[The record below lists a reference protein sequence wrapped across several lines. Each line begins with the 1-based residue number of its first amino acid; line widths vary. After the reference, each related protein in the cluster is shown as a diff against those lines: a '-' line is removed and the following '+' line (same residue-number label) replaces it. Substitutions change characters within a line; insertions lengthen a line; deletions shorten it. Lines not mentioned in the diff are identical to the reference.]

1 MILSKNRL
9 KKLKKTIDDDDM
21 LNYLKFSHLETIRE
35 NKPTWIQVADKGTQ
49 APDTKENHT
58 QTERPKIMVDKATD
72 TYDELNKI
80 EGKFKLLMSSDNF
93 RSKEPSR
100 AEKMAQV
107 TAKILEPTSRPLSE
121 ASGDDKEGA
130 TRRNVRRGFR
140 IAEMAFDAAV
150 TTASTAVDVADFL
163 WNATAPAEYDVNNI
177 NDNDETEEDEA
188 PTTTNERPSGSTDIP
203 TRDRSRSRDAS
214 AEASRGYRVDSSD
227 NNVGHGLLRR
237 GASRSRSSSPASS
250 AKTTPKK
257 K

>member
-35 NKPTWIQVADKGTQ
+35 DKPTWTEVADKGTQ
-49 APDTKENHT
+49 APDTKENFT
-58 QTERPKIMVDKATD
+58 QTVRPKIMVDKETD

-107 TAKILEPTSRPLSE
+107 TAKILESTSRPLSE

-130 TRRNVRRGFR
+130 DRRNVRRGFR
-140 IAEMAFDAAV
+140 LAEMAFDAAL
-150 TTASTAVDVADFL
+150 TTASATANVADFL
-163 WNATAPAEYDVNNI
+163 WNATSPTEYDVNNI
-177 NDNDETEEDEA
+177 NDNDETEEEQEA
-188 PTTTNERPSGSTDIP
+188 PTEPNEQPSGSTNIP
-203 TRDRSRSRDAS
+203 NRDRSRSRDDS
-214 AEASRGYRVDSSD
+214 SSD
-227 NNVGHGLLRR
+227 NNVGHRLLRR

-250 AKTTPKK
+250 AKTTPRKK
-257 K
+257 YK

>member
-21 LNYLKFSHLETIRE
+21 LNYLKFSHLEIIRE
-35 NKPTWIQVADKGTQ
+35 DKPTWIEVADKGTQ
-49 APDTKENHT
+49 APETKENFT
-58 QTERPKIMVDKATD
+58 QTVRPKIMVDKATD
-72 TYDELNKI
+72 TYDEPNKI

-130 TRRNVRRGFR
+130 VRRNVRRGFR
-140 IAEMAFDAAV
+140 VAEFALNTAL
-150 TTASTAVDVADFL
+150 TTASTTANVADFL
-163 WNATAPAEYDVNNI
+163 WNATAPAEYDVNHQS
-177 NDNDETEEDEA
+177 DEEQEPA
-188 PTTTNERPSGSTDIP
+188 TTTNEQPSASTDLP
-203 TRDRSRSRDAS
+203 NHRDRSRSRD
-214 AEASRGYRVDSSD
+214 DSED
-227 NNVGHGLLRR
+227 NNVGHRLLRR

-250 AKTTPKK
+250 AKTTPRKK
-257 K
+257 YK